1 MDFMNN
7 KRNYII
13 AAKRTPFGSQF
24 GVLSNLTAVQLATI
38 VTKEI
43 INSLNLPYSDY
54 NELILGEV
62 LTCGLGQNPARQTAI
77 MSGLNDTIQTF
88 TVNKVCGSGLKSINL
103 ADDSIKLGRSQL
115 VIAGG
120 AESMSNAPHFIR
132 RSKIIPKLAEVKL
145 YDTVT
150 LDALTDPFNNL
161 SMSQIAEIT
170 SSRHNLTKKQL
181 DDYACYS
188 YARMQ
193 SANNSGRFNDEII
206 PIKTTKRLKE
216 ILVDKDEEP
225 FRFQPNQVYNVKPL
239 YGDDGVISVLNSSK
253 INDGAALVAVA
264 SEEYCVKN
272 NIKPLVEIVTH
283 GSVGVNSMDF
293 LLAPSKLIP
302 KLLEQAG
309 LTINDIDLFDINE
322 AFATVVLITQQLLNI
337 DPEKINVNGG
347 AISLGHPVGASA
359 ARILVSTIY
368 ELKKRNAKYGLVA
381 ACIGAGEGVGMIIKN
396 VD

>member
-1 MDFMNN
+1 MSE

-24 GVLSNLTAVQLATI
+24 GLLSSLTAVQLATI

-77 MSGLNDTIQTF
+77 MSGLNDSINTF
-88 TVNKVCGSGLKSINL
+88 TINKVCGSGLKAINL
-103 ADDSIKLGRSQL
+103 ADDSIKAGRSNL
-115 VIAGG
+115 IIAGG
-120 AESMSNAPHFIR
+120 TESMSNSPHFIR

-145 YDTVT
+145 NDTVAI
-150 LDALTDPFNNL
+150 DALTDPFT
-161 SMSQIAEIT
+161 SMPMSQIAEIT
-170 SSRHNLTKKQL
+170 STRNNLTKKQL

-193 SANNSGRFNDEII
+193 HANNSGRFNDEIV
-206 PIKTTKRLKE
+206 PVKTVRRLKDIVVE
-216 ILVDKDEEP
+216 KDEEP
-225 FRFQPNQVYNVKPL
+225 FRFPPDYVYNVKPI
-239 YGDDGVISVLNSSK
+239 YGDDGVISPLNSSK
-253 INDGAALVAVA
+253 INDGAALVAIA

-272 NIKPLVEIVTH
+272 NIKPLAEIVTH

-293 LLAPSKLIP
+293 LLAPSKVIP
-302 KLLEQAG
+302 KLLNQAG
-309 LTINDIDLFDINE
+309 LTINDIDLFEINE
-322 AFATVVLITQQLLNI
+322 AFATVVLITQKLLNI

-347 AISLGHPVGASA
+347 AIALGHPVGASA
-359 ARILVSTIY
+359 ARILVSSIY
-368 ELKKRNAKYGLVA
+368 EMKKREAKYALVA
-381 ACIGAGEGVGMIIKN
+381 ACIGAGEGIGMIIKN
-396 VD
+396 IN